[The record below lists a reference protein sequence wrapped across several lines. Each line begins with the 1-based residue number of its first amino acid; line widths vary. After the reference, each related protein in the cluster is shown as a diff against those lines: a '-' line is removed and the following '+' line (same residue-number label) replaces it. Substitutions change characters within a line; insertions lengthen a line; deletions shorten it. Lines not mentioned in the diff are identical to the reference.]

1 MKQSGTHIFVYM
13 NLDTLSKNE
22 NQEVTGRVN
31 KIISQI
37 SDLIVYKHL
46 EPGDKLPAER
56 VLAEKF
62 KVSRR
67 SVRAAI
73 LKLESYGIL
82 ISMPQSGT
90 FVANIGVIAMKG
102 MIKDILSLGLPNFKS
117 LVETRI
123 LLELKA
129 VNLAALRRTDEDLQ
143 NIKAALNAHK
153 EKLLSGEDSVQEDL
167 LFHLAIAK
175 ASGNVTM
182 NQIMI
187 GITPQIIIDFK
198 GYHSNYD
205 DLDELRL
212 KEHADIYEAI
222 KNQNPKLAEKTMKL
236 HFKLLYEYCG
246 VNNV

>member
-1 MKQSGTHIFVYM
+1 M
-13 NLDTLSKNE
+13 NLDVLSKNE
-22 NQEVTGRVN
+22 NQEITNRVK

-37 SDLIVYKHL
+37 SDLISSKHL

-56 VLAEKF
+56 ILAEKF
-62 KVSRR
+62 GVSRR
-67 SVRAAI
+67 SVRVAI
-73 LKLESYGIL
+73 FKLESYGIL

-90 FVANIGVIAMKG
+90 FVANIGAIAMNG
-102 MIKDILSLGLPNFKS
+102 MIEDILNLGLPNFKS

-129 VNLAALRRTDEDLQ
+129 VSLAAVRRSEEDLR
-143 NIKAALNAHK
+143 NIKQALDAH
-153 EKLLSGEDSVQEDL
+153 EAKLLSGQDAVQEDL

-187 GITPQIIIDFK
+187 GITPQIIVDFK
-198 GYHSNYD
+198 KYHSDYD
-205 DLDELRL
+205 DLDELRI

-222 KNQNPKLAEKTMKL
+222 KDQNPKLAEERMKL

-246 VNNV
+246 VSYH